1 MRIKAVVI
9 TLVCGI
15 ILVHACNKLKKVMLV
30 STGDATELTTTTSSI
45 KGSVID
51 LGNGAASYGHCY
63 GTASGVTLDGSKTSL
78 GIPSSGDFTSHLT
91 GLTPGTKYYYR
102 AYLSNGQE
110 TAYGEEKSFNT
121 VGIAVPSLSTT
132 TVTDIKQTS
141 IYSGGN
147 ITSDG
152 GAVIT
157 DRGVCWGTAQDPLV
171 TGNHTSDGS
180 GSGSFTSNVTG
191 LTPNTTY
198 YLKAYAKNS
207 AGTGYGNEVNFIT
220 KQDTVVKDID
230 NNSYK
235 IITAGT
241 QVWMAENL
249 KTTHFNDGTE
259 IPLETDNTA
268 WSNLTGPGY
277 CWFGNDMASYKPI
290 YGALYNWFVTDS
302 LSTGG
307 KNVCPTGW
315 HVPSNAEWNILIAL
329 YGGGNVAGGLLKE
342 TGTVHWNAP
351 NTGATNASLFSAVAG
366 GYRHYN
372 GTCNYDRTN
381 GYWWSATSYNSST
394 AWRLFMYYNSAS
406 ISYDYLEKNCGFSIR
421 CIKN

>member
-15 ILVHACNKLKKVMLV
+15 ILVHACNKIKKVMLV
-30 STGDATELTTTTSSI
+30 STGDATELTITTSSI
-45 KGSVID
+45 NGSVID

-63 GTASGVTLDGSKTSL
+63 GTTAGVTVDGSKTSL
-78 GIPSSGDFTSHLT
+78 GIPSEGDFTSHLT

-121 VGIAVPSLSTT
+121 VGIVVPSLSTT
-132 TVTDIKQTS
+132 TATDIKQTS
-141 IYSGGN
+141 VSSGGN
-147 ITSDG
+147 ITNDG
-152 GAVIT
+152 GAAIT
-157 DRGVCWGTAQDPLV
+157 DRGVCWGTAHDPLV

-180 GSGSFTSNVTG
+180 GNGSFTSSVTG
-191 LTPNTTY
+191 LSPNTTY

-207 AGTGYGNEVNFIT
+207 AGTGYGNEVSFIT
-220 KQDTVVKDID
+220 KQDTIVKDID
-230 NNSYK
+230 NNTYK

-249 KTTHFNDGTE
+249 KTTHYNDGTE
-259 IPLETDNTA
+259 IPLVTDNSA

-277 CWFGNDMASYKPI
+277 CWFNNNMSTYKPD

-307 KNVCPTGW
+307 KNVCPVGW
-315 HVPSNAEWNILIAL
+315 HVPSDAEWTLLVRL
-329 YGGGNVAGGLLKE
+329 YGDESVAGGMLKE
-342 TGTVHWNAP
+342 SGTTHWDSP
-351 NTGATNASLFSAVAG
+351 NTGATNASLFTAVAA

-372 GTCNYDRTN
+372 GTFASFHTN
-381 GYWWSATSYNSST
+381 GYWWSATPYNSST
-394 AWRLFMYYNSAS
+394 AWRRFMYNSSAG
-406 ISYDYLEKNCGFSIR
+406 INRAYLEKNCGFSIR